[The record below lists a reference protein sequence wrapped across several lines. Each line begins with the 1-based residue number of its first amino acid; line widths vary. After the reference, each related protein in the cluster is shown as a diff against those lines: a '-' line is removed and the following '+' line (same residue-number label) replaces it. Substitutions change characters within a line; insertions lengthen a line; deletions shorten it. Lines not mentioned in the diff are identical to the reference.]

1 MKEIDGQVYIKTSTP
16 FNDSDVAIIKLKITI
31 DALEKNIAEIDHK
44 IREKKVELK
53 NCIAKKERS
62 RAKMY
67 LRQKKALDKDFM
79 KKTSTLNNLDQ
90 VLQAIKDAQDNA
102 KVVKTLKQARG
113 VLSEELK
120 NQDVDKIHDIIDDI
134 KEYVEQNDEISQ
146 ALASGAQD
154 NISDAV
160 LEQELKKLL
169 EEENEIG
176 LQKALDALI
185 ISDEKIEDTDDQAG
199 DKEAKIVTKK
209 QPTAEIM

>member
-1 MKEIDGQVYIKTSTP
+1 M
-16 FNDSDVAIIKLKITI
+16 

-67 LRQKKALDKDFM
+67 LRQKKALENDFT
-79 KKTSTLNNLDQ
+79 KKSNTLDNLDK
-90 VLQAIKDAQDNA
+90 VLTAIKDAQDNV
-102 KVVKTLKQARG
+102 KVVKTLKQARQ
-113 VLSEELK
+113 VLSDELK
-120 NQDVDKIHDIIDDI
+120 NQDVEKVHDIIDDI

-146 ALASGAQD
+146 ALASEAQDND

-169 EEENEIG
+169 EDENENE
-176 LQKALDALI
+176 LQSALDALI
-185 ISDEKIEDTDDQAG
+185 ISDEKIEDTDDQVG
-199 DKEAKIVTKK
+199 EKEDKVVTKK
-209 QPTAEIM
+209 QPTAEKM